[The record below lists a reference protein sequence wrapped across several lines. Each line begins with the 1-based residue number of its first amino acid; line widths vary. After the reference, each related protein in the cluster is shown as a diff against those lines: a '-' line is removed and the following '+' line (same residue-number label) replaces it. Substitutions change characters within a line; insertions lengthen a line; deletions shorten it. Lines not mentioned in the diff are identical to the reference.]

1 MQRSGCLTSRRL
13 REVPGVG
20 PVIATA
26 KPAFFD
32 CARSFSAWLGITP
45 RQHSSGGKERTF
57 GITKRGNTYLR
68 RQLII
73 GARAVVRVAR
83 GRKGGM
89 WDWINKMLDR
99 FKFRCLMVSRAGP
112 ISLSLPRCFQ
122 AAVLST
128 LVGMKF
134 LGVIE
139 FVGVEPPQGCRRG
152 FSGPF
157 GALPPPDPGCNET
170 Q

>member
-45 RQHSSGGKERTF
+45 RLHSNGGKERTF

-89 WDWINKMLDR
+89 
-99 FKFRCLMVSRAGP
+99 
-112 ISLSLPRCFQ
+112 
-122 AAVLST
+122 
-128 LVGMKF
+128 
-134 LGVIE
+134 IE
-139 FVGVEPPQGCRRG
+139 QIRIGKTRTKRG
-152 FSGPF
+152 
-157 GALPPPDPGCNET
+157 ATQPGNQIWARPADHHT
-170 Q
+170 GQQLLKRLHPKA